1 MQSGRQWLRWI
12 GVGVLGSMLI
22 ATREAPASA
31 AGYVPPRPPV
41 ITLSAELP
49 EMESA
54 QKRLSSFIRALQV
67 GQRARAASFLSS
79 RVSEAEKQGLIQKT
93 WLRADPKDRRNMLQV
108 LYWPDLQI
116 HTQRVYPE
124 AVDLAVVSRS
134 IPFMPKN
141 KKTARPSG
149 ILKVRMRKEQGEWR
163 VEMHPTRLARK

>member
-1 MQSGRQWLRWI
+1 MQSRMQFSGWAAA
-12 GVGVLGSMLI
+12 VALGSVLI
-22 ATREAPASA
+22 STSVSAAPAA
-31 AGYVPPRPPV
+31 AYKPRPPM

-49 EMESA
+49 EMEAA
-54 QKRLSSFIRALQV
+54 QKRLSRFIWALQV
-67 GQRARAASFLSS
+67 GQRVKATSFLSS
-79 RVSEAEKQGLIQKT
+79 RVTEAERQGLIQKT
-93 WLRADPKDRRNMLQV
+93 WLRSDPKDSKNLLQV

-149 ILKVRMRKEQGEWR
+149 ILKVRMRKEAGEWC
-163 VEMHPTRLARK
+163 VEMHPPRLAQK